1 MMNQHALRKSHPVNS
16 QAPVLELKAVSR
28 YWGKRAAISNLNLTI
43 RPGETVA
50 LIGPSGGGKSTL
62 IRLLA
67 GVLKPTQGCVL
78 AAGKDLAKMSAH
90 ELRYHRA
97 HSRII
102 EQTHLLVPQLSVHQN
117 VIAGK
122 LPLWPWHKVMA
133 SALWP
138 IEKQPVN
145 VLLESLSIG
154 EHQWRPASDLS
165 GGQMQRVAIA
175 RALISEPTTLL
186 ADEPTA
192 SLDPATARAVTEI
205 ILNQAKARGV
215 TLVFCTHW
223 LDVVMNRCDRIIG
236 LRDGM
241 LVLDAKPAEV
251 TEEVLHFLY
260 QGSEELHEGRNERI

>member
-1 MMNQHALRKSHPVNS
+1 MKPQFSNGPRSASH

-28 YWGKRAAISNLNLTI
+28 YWGKRAAINNLNLTI

-67 GVLKPTQGCVL
+67 GVLKPTHGRVL
-78 AAGKDLAKMSAH
+78 ADGKDLAKMSAA
-90 ELRYHRA
+90 ELRFHRA
-97 HSRII
+97 HARII

-117 VIAGK
+117 VVAGK
-122 LPLWPWHKVMA
+122 LPLWPWHRVMA

-138 IEKQPVN
+138 VEKQPVHS
-145 VLLESLSIG
+145 LLESLSIG
-154 EHQWRPASDLS
+154 EHQWRSASDLS

-175 RALISEPTTLL
+175 RALISDPTTLL

-205 ILNQAKARGV
+205 ILNQAKERGV

-223 LDVVMNRCDRIIG
+223 LDAIMHRCDRIIG
-236 LRDGM
+236 LREGT

-251 TEEVLHFLY
+251 TPDALDLLY
-260 QGSEELHEGRNERI
+260 QGSEERSEANHERV

>member
-1 MMNQHALRKSHPVNS
+1 MKPQFSNGPRPASH

-28 YWGKRAAISNLNLTI
+28 YWGKRAAINNLNLTI

-67 GVLKPTQGCVL
+67 GVLKPTHGRVL
-78 AAGKDLAKMSAH
+78 ADGKDLAKMSAA
-90 ELRYHRA
+90 ELRFHRA
-97 HSRII
+97 YSRII

-117 VIAGK
+117 VVAGK

-138 IEKQPVN
+138 VEKQPVRS
-145 VLLESLSIG
+145 LLESLSIG
-154 EHQWRPASDLS
+154 EHQWRSASDLS

-175 RALISEPTTLL
+175 RALISDPTTLL

-205 ILNQAKARGV
+205 ILNQAKERGV

-223 LDVVMNRCDRIIG
+223 LDSIMHRCDRIIG
-236 LRDGM
+236 LREGT

-251 TEEVLHFLY
+251 TPDALDLLY
-260 QGSEELHEGRNERI
+260 QGSEERSEANYERV

>member
-1 MMNQHALRKSHPVNS
+1 MNPHILPTSQPVS
-16 QAPVLELKAVSR
+16 GQAPVLELKAVSR
-28 YWGKRAAISNLNLTI
+28 YWGKRAAINNLNLTI
-43 RPGETVA
+43 KPGETVA

-67 GVLKPTQGCVL
+67 GVLKPTQGRVL
-78 AAGKDLAKMSAH
+78 VAGKDLAKMSAN

-117 VIAGK
+117 VVAGK

-138 IEKQPVN
+138 VEKKPVHA
-145 VLLESLSIG
+145 LLESLSIG

-175 RALISEPTTLL
+175 RALISAPTTLL

-205 ILNQAKARGV
+205 ILNQAKERGV

-223 LDVVMNRCDRIIG
+223 LDAIMHRCDRIIG
-236 LRDGM
+236 LREGT
-241 LVLDAKPAEV
+241 LVLDAKPSEV
-251 TEEVLHFLY
+251 NQDALNLLY
-260 QGSEELHEGRNERI
+260 QGSEELHEGNNERI